1 MNILVIIMAMM
12 MMMRMMTTM
21 VVMVMVMVMRDPLPF
36 EEKECTSPPTLLGL
50 LGLLRVVFRNGFL
63 ELEMDGVYGS
73 CCLALVFPCFFQNLC
88 FFVTRKLHKW
98 VRLRKLLHIEL
109 RVSIKPNEKEVV
121 FRDLKVVNLRIKA
134 IVTEVLRFWHGKDGG
149 FV

>member
-12 MMMRMMTTM
+12 MMMMMTM
-21 VVMVMVMVMRDPLPF
+21 VVMVMVMRDPLPF

-73 CCLALVFPCFFQNLC
+73 CCLALVFPCFFQNL
-88 FFVTRKLHKW
+88 
-98 VRLRKLLHIEL
+98 
-109 RVSIKPNEKEVV
+109 
-121 FRDLKVVNLRIKA
+121 KVVNLRIKA